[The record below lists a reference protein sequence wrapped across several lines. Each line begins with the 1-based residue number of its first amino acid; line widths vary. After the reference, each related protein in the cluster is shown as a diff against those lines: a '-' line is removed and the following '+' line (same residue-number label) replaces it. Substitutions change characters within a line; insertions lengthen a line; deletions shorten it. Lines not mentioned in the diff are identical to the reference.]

1 MTKEEKKEIGLNGL
15 VVFSSKLRY
24 NAYQIEERLQRL
36 IENDRDDSGLEFPLG
51 LKLHIHAG
59 MGSKQ
64 EDPDRDD
71 PGYLAKVFFTAVPY
85 EKVQEK
91 CKIIN

>member
-1 MTKEEKKEIGLNGL
+1 MLKMSDF
-15 VVFSSKLRY
+15 V
-24 NAYQIEERLQRL
+24 L
-36 IENDRDDSGLEFPLG
+36 IDNDRDDSGLKFPLG
-51 LKLHIHAG
+51 LKLHRHVA

-71 PGYLAKVFFTAVPY
+71 PGYLAKVFFTAAPY

-91 CKIIN
+91 CKIIH